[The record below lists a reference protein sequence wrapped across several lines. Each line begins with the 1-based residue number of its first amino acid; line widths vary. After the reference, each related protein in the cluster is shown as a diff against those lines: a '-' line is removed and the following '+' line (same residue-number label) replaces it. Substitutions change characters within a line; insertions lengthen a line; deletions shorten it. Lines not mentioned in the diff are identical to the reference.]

1 MLSVTGLLVSSM
13 LLMGCAP
20 SQTAEMAEPL
30 ATAKP
35 IDIKVWFAGAQ
46 AASRVGTAAK
56 QKIIVARPARVGE
69 VVVSVVYG

>member
-1 MLSVTGLLVSSM
+1 M